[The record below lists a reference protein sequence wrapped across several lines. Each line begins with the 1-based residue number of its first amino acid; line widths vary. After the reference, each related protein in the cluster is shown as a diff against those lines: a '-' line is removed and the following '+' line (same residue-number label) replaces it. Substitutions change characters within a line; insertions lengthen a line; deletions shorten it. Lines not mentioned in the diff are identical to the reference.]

1 MDGLSW
7 PLLSFTSVLFPDHL
21 STPKWSISR
30 KVLEN
35 HKYGWVSSVVFKNTH
50 LEGYNVTHM
59 EQGTTT
65 VKIPPFFSAEN
76 TFVMIA
82 GQNFEDGNNSSCWS
96 LYPYIFSIPL
106 FLSTFIDLTDA
117 LTHVFPGIF
126 LLMQDSI
133 SAWAMRSNRNHVA
146 FSHYFLKNGTVKMS
160 EPLSYARITWDP
172 CCICCFYLPYRVCV
186 VSL

>member
-1 MDGLSW
+1 MALADPSWVLQAYCFQTILVPLSGAYQEKSW
-7 PLLSFTSVLFPDHL
+7 KTTNMAEFHL
-21 STPKWSISR
+21 WFLK
-30 KVLEN
+30 
-35 HKYGWVSSVVFKNTH
+35 TH
-50 LEGYNVTHM
+50 IWKDTRWHIWN
-59 EQGTTT
+59 
-65 VKIPPFFSAEN
+65 KAPPQWKFLHFFSAEN

-82 GQNFEDGNNSSCWS
+82 GQKFEDGNNSSCWS

-106 FLSTFIDLTDA
+106 FLSTFIDLTDT

-126 LLMQDSI
+126 LLMQNSI